1 MSDDRDLLGLQ
12 PVSKAIEKST
22 DGLGAFLGKICM
34 PVAEEIGLYFQ
45 DKVKVWRANNAT
57 EIARRAEK
65 LVDANGGIEGK
76 SIHPLLAWKIVENGS
91 FADSSELQDA
101 WAGLLASS
109 CGEHPDDSN
118 HIFIDILSQLTSLQV
133 KIIDYSCKN
142 SNKFVT
148 KQGLIYS
155 YELSVSKETIFKICD
170 SDDLHRMDR
179 EMDKM
184 RASGLFGLLD
194 GGGFHPDEATVD
206 LTPSPLC
213 LQFYARCCGFNGS
226 PIDFYKAKEKS

>member
-12 PVSKAIEKST
+12 PASKAIEKSI

-57 EIARRAEK
+57 EIGKRAEK
-65 LVDANGGIEGK
+65 LVNANGGIEGK
-76 SIHPLLAWKIVENGS
+76 SIHPLLAWKIIENGS
-91 FADSSELQDA
+91 LADSNELQDA

-109 CGEHPDDSN
+109 CSEHPDDSN
-118 HIFIDILSQLTSLQV
+118 HIFIDILGQLTSLQV
-133 KIIDYSCKN
+133 KIIDYSCNN
-142 SNKFVT
+142 SNKFVS
-148 KQGLIYS
+148 KQGFIQS
-155 YELSVSKETIFKICD
+155 DTLSVSKGVIFKICD
-170 SDDLHRMDR
+170 SDDLHRIDR
-179 EMDKM
+179 EMDRM
-184 RASGLFGLLD
+184 RASGLFGPF
-194 GGGFHPDEATVD
+194 GGGFHPDEAIVD

-226 PIDFYKAKEKS
+226 PVDFYKAKEKS

>member
-1 MSDDRDLLGLQ
+1 M
-12 PVSKAIEKST
+12 

-57 EIARRAEK
+57 EIGKRAEK
-65 LVDANGGIEGK
+65 LVDANGGVEGK
-76 SIHPLLAWKIVENGS
+76 SIHPLLAWKIIENGS

-109 CGEHPDDSN
+109 CSEYPDDSN
-118 HIFIDILSQLTSLQV
+118 HIFIDILSQLTILQV
-133 KIIDYSCKN
+133 RIIVYSCKN
-142 SNKFVT
+142 SYKFVS

-155 YELSVSKETIFKICD
+155 EDLSISKEAIFKICD
-170 SDDLHRMDR
+170 SDDLHRIDR

-184 RASGLFGLLD
+184 RSSGLLWPD
-194 GGGFHPDEATVD
+194 GGFHPDEATVV

-213 LQFYARCCGFNGS
+213 LHFYARCSGFAGS
-226 PIDFYKAKEKS
+226 PIDFYKAKEKSNN

>member
-1 MSDDRDLLGLQ
+1 MIDDRDLLGLQ
-12 PVSKAIEKST
+12 PVSKAIEKSV

-57 EIARRAEK
+57 EIGKRAEK

-76 SIHPLLAWKIVENGS
+76 SIHPLLAWKIIENGS

-109 CGEHPDDSN
+109 CSEHPDDSN
-118 HIFIDILSQLTSLQV
+118 HIFIDILSQLTILQV
-133 KIIDYSCKN
+133 KIIVYSCKN
-142 SNKFVT
+142 SHIFVS
-148 KQGLIYS
+148 KQGFIYS
-155 YELSVSKETIFKICD
+155 EDLSVSKEAIFKICD
-170 SDDLHRMDR
+170 SDDLHRIDR

-184 RASGLFGLLD
+184 RSSGLLGL
-194 GGGFHPDEATVD
+194 GGGFHPDEATAD

-213 LQFYARCCGFNGS
+213 LQFYVRCSGFNGS
-226 PIDFYKAKEKS
+226 PVDFYKAKEKSNN